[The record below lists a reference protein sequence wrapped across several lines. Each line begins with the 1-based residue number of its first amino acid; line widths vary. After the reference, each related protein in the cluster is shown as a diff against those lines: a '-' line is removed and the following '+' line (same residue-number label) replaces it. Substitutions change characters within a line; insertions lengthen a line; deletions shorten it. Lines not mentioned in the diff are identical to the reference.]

1 MKTSSTFFLT
11 IIISALAVI
20 SCEKPSIDDCS
31 DDRVKTCEMKL
42 IGDITYYDDVP
53 TRAISESTWQDGSV
67 IHLRMDSPMGVTLG
81 EATYNSSKDIWTVN
95 YYGSLTEG
103 VETPC
108 SALYVEDAILHET
121 SVFTFN
127 ENTAIFE
134 DCAGSYIFNEDELVV
149 TASLTPKTGRVRF
162 SGNPGQEMIVYGITH
177 YTTYDQNN
185 NQYTKFSEPIR
196 TTVNN
201 DGFTPYIYGYFTDLT
216 EPNLKLWIDAKEA
229 YTRYFSNEVFKAG
242 QSGKLTIPT
251 SESHN
256 GWADG
261 LIFSVGIHKFKMIA
275 VQGGTFIM
283 GDTNSTSSGLTPH
296 NVTLT
301 GYCIAE
307 SEMTRGVYYNY
318 SYVDNKPIAINRSY
332 LTDGMTNL
340 YNRTNVHFTVPS
352 EAQWEFAAK
361 GGVKSKSYKYAGSDN
376 IDEVAWYSK
385 NSEDAV
391 HDVMLK
397 LPNELGIYDM
407 TGNQEEHV
415 LDYYG
420 DYTDDSVTDP
430 VNTTS
435 AKYHVIRGGKYSHT
449 EDYCTNTN
457 RIANIYYTSYNSYND
472 GRECAIRLTLNWN

>member
-108 SALYVEDAILHET
+108 SALYVEDAISHET

-256 GWADG
+256 GWAEG

-283 GDTNSTSSGLTPH
+283 GDATATSSGLTPH

-307 SEMTRGVYYNY
+307 SEMTSGVYYNR
-318 SYVDNKPIAINRSY
+318 SYVDNKPVAINISNIK
-332 LTDGMTNL
+332 TAMNNL
-340 YNRTNVHFTVPS
+340 YNRTNVHFTIPS

-361 GGVKSKSYKYAGSDN
+361 GGLKSKDYKYAGSDN
-376 IDEVAWYSK
+376 IDEVAWYSE
-385 NSEDAV
+385 NSDDII

-407 TGNQEEHV
+407 SGNREEHV
-415 LDYYG
+415 LDYYAA
-420 DYTDDSVTDP
+420 YTSDSVTDP

-435 AKYHVIRGGKYSHT
+435 SQYHVVRGG
-449 EDYCTNTN
+449 DYTDSEGSCTNT
-457 RIANIYYTSYNSYND
+457 RRGANIYYTSYNSYND
-472 GRECAIRLTLNWN
+472 GLDCAIRLTLNWN